1 MKQALVLHVTDEG
14 WRALPPGRP
23 WFELSPW
30 SRLDQP
36 AVVVLDL
43 EQSHTD
49 VWRFE
54 GKPEYAAALIEK
66 RVRTEGLVDGSA
78 HVVVHKVQAFPS
90 GFQAFFS
97 AMPLDVWQQAS
108 TWAAAQQDHCVL
120 LHAAALL
127 ADGLPANGARALV
140 GVRGWSALVQAP
152 SGLAYFTARVVAR
165 SSGDDAY
172 LGAARLL
179 AAQWAGLG
187 SGVERVQV
195 GVLGLEHAVAADA
208 LTNALAQAT
217 GVAARTDHIEVFQAA
232 QTAQAA
238 WQSSLPALAL
248 SATRKHVLNPGL
260 AKLAWQAESW
270 VGRMT
275 VVVALVAATLM
286 GAAWYAQLQTQEL
299 RAQSLRWSQET
310 AQVEQRLAQLGQTE
324 PSPVLVE
331 TAEFARK
338 LDEGR
343 LLDPMRLLSDLQRL
357 TSPEVRVQRL
367 RLQPLANGEGKAFRV
382 EGQADLA
389 DSAAVMRWVRAMEQA
404 GWRLRAIDPTDTVPG
419 AWAYEVTRQQAVVK
433 PEGRT

>member
-14 WRALPPGRP
+14 WRALPPGAP

-30 SRLDQP
+30 SRLEQP

-66 RVRTEGLVDGSA
+66 RVRTEGLVDGAA
-78 HVVVHKVQAFPS
+78 HIVLHKVQAFPG

-108 TWAAAQQDHCVL
+108 SWAAAQQDHCVL

-127 ADGLPANGARALV
+127 ADGLPNGGARALV

-152 SGLAYFTARVVAR
+152 SGLAYYTARVVGRA
-165 SSGDDAY
+165 SADDAY

-179 AAQWAGLG
+179 ASQWGTLG
-187 SGVERVQV
+187 SGVDRMQV
-195 GVLGLEHAVAADA
+195 GVLGLDDSVQPAA
-208 LTNALAQAT
+208 LVQALAQAS
-217 GVAARTDHIEVFQAA
+217 GLAARADRVDVFQPAAAA
-232 QTAQAA
+232 QAV
-238 WQSSLPALAL
+238 WQSSMPTLAL
-248 SATRKHVLNPGL
+248 SASRRHVLNPGL

-270 VGRMT
+270 VGRLT
-275 VVVALVAATLM
+275 VVVAVVAATLM
-286 GAAWYAQLQTQEL
+286 GAAWYAQVQTQEL
-299 RAQSLRWSQET
+299 RAQSLRWSQDT
-310 AQVEQRLAQLGQTE
+310 MQVEQRLSQLGQTT
-324 PSPVLVE
+324 PTPVLVE

-343 LLDPMRLLSDLQRL
+343 ALDPMRLLSDLQRL
-357 TSPEVRVQRL
+357 TTPEVRVQRL
-367 RLQPLANGEGKAFRV
+367 RLEPLANGQGKAFRV
-382 EGQADLA
+382 EGQAALT
-389 DSAAVMRWVRAMEQA
+389 DSSAVMRWVLAMEKG
-404 GWRLRAIDPTDTVPG
+404 GWRLRAIDPSDAAPG
-419 AWAYEVTRQQAVVK
+419 AWAYEVTRQPAART
-433 PEGRT
+433 EGRT